1 MGAKPRSSSA
11 APAAASP
18 LLVAT
23 AVLAYSLCSGTLLF
37 VNKLLLVLIPSP
49 PLVTAIQCAVVIVVL
64 GGGSALCGAP
74 ALTPWPP
81 PRALLRAYGLY
92 SALFVAGIYTNMR
105 SLEASNV
112 DTVVVFRT
120 AVPLLVAGG
129 DYLLMGRAAP
139 SARSAAALLAI
150 IGGAAAFVSV
160 DSAFHADG
168 VRAYAWVGAYC
179 LTLTAEM
186 LLGKAI
192 TSQHEASL
200 GASVLLTNGYA
211 LAPFLA
217 IGAATGELSRG
228 LDAALYTPR
237 ACAVLAL
244 SCALSAGIGFSSWWA
259 RDLLSATTF
268 TVVGTVNKVLTVL
281 INIVFWNKHAT
292 PLGTAY
298 LLVCLAGGAAYQQA
312 PMRAAAAEGGGG
324 AVAVAAEQPPAAS
337 DAEAAQ
343 LTAADGAAAA
353 GGASSGGGARRG
365 GGGGGSS
372 GAV

>member
-1 MGAKPRSSSA
+1 
-11 APAAASP
+11 
-18 LLVAT
+18 
-23 AVLAYSLCSGTLLF
+23 
-37 VNKLLLVLIPSP
+37 
-49 PLVTAIQCAVVIVVL
+49 VIITL
-64 GGGSALCGAP
+64 GGSAALCGASV
-74 ALTPWPP
+74 LSPWPP

-92 SALFVAGIYTNMR
+92 SALFVLGIYTNMR

-139 SARSAAALLAI
+139 SSRSAAALLAI
-150 IGGAAAFVSV
+150 IGGAAAFVAV

-179 LTLTAEM
+179 LTLAAEM

-228 LDAALYTPR
+228 LDAALYTPH

-281 INIVFWNKHAT
+281 INILFWNKHAT
-292 PLGTAY
+292 PLGTAF

-312 PMRAAAAEGGGG
+312 PMRAAVAAAAEGGGG
-324 AVAVAAEQPPAAS
+324 GGGAAAVAAEEPPAAS
-337 DAEAAQ
+337 DTEAAQ
-343 LTAADGAAAA
+343 LMAAAGAAAA
-353 GGASSGGGARRG
+353 GGVSSGGGARRG
-365 GGGGGSS
+365 GSGSGGGA
-372 GAV
+372 AV